1 MKIQI
6 KNLSKSFGEIQA
18 NKNINLSLDNGI
30 HALLGENGA
39 GKSTFVKIISGQLIP
54 DSGDVIIDGK
64 SIRLGSPKNSI
75 ENGIG
80 LLNQDPLDFSN
91 LSILESFLVGINE
104 KNPFRNIHIIK
115 TKILNLFKNYGI
127 EIELN
132 IKTSSLSIGE
142 RQQIELI
149 RLLFN
154 GAKLIILDEPTS
166 AFSLEQKKRIFDTL
180 KKLSKEG
187 IIIIFVSHKLDEIF
201 EICDTGSI
209 LKSGELI
216 KNIKKPFDSK
226 KILSTMFEIGEFNK
240 SGHKYLERDKKFKII
255 FSESDF
261 FDKNKSTF
269 VYDYTCGK
277 VIGIAGLQGSSNDKF
292 IKNFFTN
299 EISNTCIT
307 SESGEPLKI
316 EDYYYMPADRL
327 ERGLFKDLNLL
338 EHFALSFSS
347 KKRFLDWKK
356 IKKTA
361 INKINK
367 FNIKSSLDNQLS
379 ELSGGNQQRV
389 MLSLMPEH
397 ESVLLLE
404 QPTRG
409 LDYNSANNI
418 WNMLLERKNKD
429 IAILFSS
436 TDIDEIWEY
445 SDIIFSVSGNK
456 IMDIKYKNN
465 LTKDIIIK
473 YVSGLG

>member
-6 KNLSKSFGEIQA
+6 KNLSKSFGDLQA
-18 NKNINLSLDNGI
+18 NKNINLSLDSGI

-39 GKSTFVKIISGQLIP
+39 GKSTFVKIISGQLTP
-54 DSGDVIIDGK
+54 DSGEIIINGK
-64 SIRLGSPKNSI
+64 NIGLGSPKDSI
-75 ENGIG
+75 KNGIG

-104 KNPFRNIHIIK
+104 KKPFRKIKIIK
-115 TKILNLFKNYGI
+115 EKILDLFKIYGI
-127 EIELN
+127 DIELST
-132 IKTSSLSIGE
+132 KASSLSIGE

-149 RLLFN
+149 RLLYN

-166 AFSLEQKKRIFDTL
+166 AFSLDQKKRIFETL
-180 KKLSKEG
+180 KKLSNEG

-201 EICDTGSI
+201 EICETGSI

-216 KNIKKPFDSK
+216 ATITKPFDSK
-226 KILSTMFEIGEFNK
+226 KILSTMFESAEFHK
-240 SGHKYLERDKKFKII
+240 SHQKHLERVDKFKII
-255 FSESDF
+255 FSKNDLFNDHKSDLAQ
-261 FDKNKSTF
+261 N
-269 VYDYTCGK
+269 YTVGS

-292 IKNFFTN
+292 IKNFFSN
-299 EISNTCIT
+299 EFSKTRIIKEFGN
-307 SESGEPLKI
+307 PLKI
-316 EDYYYMPADRL
+316 ENYYYMPADRL

-338 EHFALSFSS
+338 EHYALAFSA
-347 KKRFLDWKK
+347 KKTFIDWKT
-356 IKKTA
+356 IKQIA
-361 INKINK
+361 MNKISE
-367 FNIKSSLDNQLS
+367 FNIKSNLYNKLS

-389 MLSLMPEH
+389 MLSLMPDI

-409 LDYNSANNI
+409 LDYNSANKI
-418 WNMLLERKNKD
+418 WEMILERKNYD

-456 IMDIKYKNN
+456 IMDISYKDN
-465 LTKDIIIK
+465 LTKESIIK
-473 YVSGLG
+473 FVSGLA

>member
-240 SGHKYLERDKKFKII
+240 SDHKYLERDKKFKII

-261 FDKNKSTF
+261 FDKNKSSF

-456 IMDIKYKNN
+456 IMDINYKDN

>member
-456 IMDIKYKNN
+456 IMDINYKNN

>member
-18 NKNINLSLDNGI
+18 NKNINLNLDNGI

-54 DSGDVIIDGK
+54 DSGDIIINGK

-104 KNPFRNIHIIK
+104 KKPFRNIEIIK
-115 TKILNLFKNYGI
+115 TKILDLFKNYEI

-132 IKTSSLSIGE
+132 NKTSSLSIGE

-149 RLLFN
+149 RLLYN

-216 KNIKKPFDSK
+216 ENIQKPFNSK

-240 SGHKYLERDKKFKII
+240 SDHKYLERDKKFKII
-255 FSESDF
+255 FSESDLF
-261 FDKNKSTF
+261 QKNKSDF
-269 VYDYTCGK
+269 INDYTFGK

-299 EISNTCIT
+299 EFSETRIIT
-307 SESGEPLKI
+307 ESGKPLKL
-316 EDYYYMPADRL
+316 ENYYYMPADRL

-347 KKRFLDWKK
+347 KKRFLDWKE
-356 IKKTA
+356 IKETA

-367 FNIKSSLDNQLS
+367 FNIKSSLDNKLS

-409 LDYNSANNI
+409 LDYNSANKI
-418 WNMLLERKNKD
+418 WEMLLERKNKD

-456 IMDIKYKNN
+456 IIDINYKDN
-465 LTKDIIIK
+465 LTKDTIIK
-473 YVSGLG
+473 YVSGLV